1 MRIGIYPGS
10 FDPITNGHIDII
22 KRALQVV
29 GVLIVSVLKNK
40 EKKNMFTTGERIEFI
55 RQALDESI
63 DDPSVFDFAGGCPC
77 SSNGHDC
84 TTGTGTGTEILAG

>member
-29 GVLIVSVLKNK
+29 DVLIVSVLKNK

-63 DDPSVFDFAGGCPC
+63 DDPSVRERALIESFDGLLADFAKQKRA
-77 SSNGHDC
+77 N
-84 TTGTGTGTEILAG
+84 IK